1 MIGGCGG
8 SGTNRFT
15 NNNTDYASHNKN
27 TMDENNPMAMNYA
40 DSMTENGTKTT
51 MGEYLKAQNE
61 AGGDYVRQK
70 MAKDIENKAKN
81 EAGNYAAYQY
91 WAGKN
96 PEEARNL
103 ERSSPSYTPS
113 GQRITQSTSAAKTST

>member
-1 MIGGCGG
+1 MIGGGGGSGGSGG

-15 NNNTDYASHNKN
+15 NNNPDYASHDKYS
-27 TMDENNPMAMNYA
+27 MYENNPNAMNYA

-70 MAKDIENKAKN
+70 
-81 EAGNYAAYQY
+81 
-91 WAGKN
+91 
-96 PEEARNL
+96 RH
-103 ERSSPSYTPS
+103 
-113 GQRITQSTSAAKTST
+113 